1 MATTCI
7 GRELLVL
14 ICLVIFNHQKTVTKP
29 KKKNINDFM
38 SDVQDVFMLRGCCQT
53 PSLFLFSKYAGYKYK
68 YIPAC
73 VYYTSCLFVYIYTH
87 NIVYDFLTTLFFNIF
102 Y

>member
-29 KKKNINDFM
+29 KKNINDFM

-53 PSLFLFSKYAGYKYK
+53 RSLFLFSKYAGYKYK

>member
-1 MATTCI
+1 
-7 GRELLVL
+7 
-14 ICLVIFNHQKTVTKP
+14 
-29 KKKNINDFM
+29 M

-73 VYYTSCLFVYIYTH
+73 VYYTFLSVCIYIHTQYCL
-87 NIVYDFLTTLFFNIF
+87 
-102 Y
+102 